1 MTERK
6 LTILQ
11 INDLPGYIE
20 PHPEVFRARGGF
32 RYQTCGGLAR
42 IASVFRQV
50 RAERPGG
57 VLALDNGDT
66 FHGTF
71 VAVNSRGDALVP
83 LMNALELD
91 AMTAHWEFAY
101 GPEHFRALATRL
113 TYPVLAINCY
123 EAASDRL
130 VFAPTRVV
138 ERGGVRI
145 GIVGIAATIVDK
157 SMPLRRIVSDISLTL
172 KYKTGP

>member
-1 MTERK
+1 MAEQK

-11 INDLPGYIE
+11 LNDLHGYIE

-42 IASVFRQV
+42 IAGVFKQV

-71 VAVNSRGDALVP
+71 VAVNSKGDALVP
-83 LMNALELD
+83 LMNALAFD

-101 GPEHFRALATRL
+101 GPGNLRALAMRL
-113 TYPVLAINCY
+113 SYPVLAINCF
-123 EAASDRL
+123 EAELFHGRALLAGQHGTACPHR
-130 VFAPTRVV
+130 APAH
-138 ERGGVRI
+138 G
-145 GIVGIAATIVDK
+145 
-157 SMPLRRIVSDISLTL
+157 
-172 KYKTGP
+172 